1 MTLSDAM
8 TAPKLSVE
16 NIHKTFFK
24 PVKNDVIGVPA
35 LNGVSLSVT
44 QGDFVSVIGPSGCGK
59 STLLRIVDGL
69 IQPDQGRVLVDGRV
83 VDGPGPDRAVVFQYF
98 GLYPWRSVLRNVEFG
113 LELKGMPRQQRR
125 EIALATIAQVGL
137 RGFENHFPHELSGG
151 MRQRVGFA
159 RALSLDPE
167 IILMDEPFSSVDE
180 QTRELLQE
188 QLLELWRE
196 TRKTVLFVTHSIDEA
211 VYVAN
216 RVVVM
221 AARPGRIVEDI
232 NYRSAPPAHQQRPGT
247 AALWRDQVPCLG
259 NSQTVY
265 RRGDG
270 AGCTPMTAPD
280 DAALLA
286 VRARVRRSKID
297 RFVIVAMTLAGF
309 LSLWEISG
317 HLTNPMFFAPV
328 SEVLIAF
335 WQQIID
341 PSHTLLS
348 GLVETLAVLVP
359 GFLIACIL
367 GLVLGVL
374 MGRSNLALQVLDP
387 YVTIFYNTP
396 RVALIPVLL
405 LWLGVGDT
413 LKIVI
418 VVLAAVFPV
427 SVNVTAGIRDISA
440 QFTEPARSMNA
451 TEGQLLWKVILPA
464 TLPYVMAG
472 LKLGLGRALTTVI
485 VAEFFVSLSGL
496 GGILHAASSTYQM
509 AKMFAPAIILAAMG
523 ITIDGLL
530 TYLERRVLQR
540 YRA

>member
-1 MTLSDAM
+1 
-8 TAPKLSVE
+8 
-16 NIHKTFFK
+16 
-24 PVKNDVIGVPA
+24 
-35 LNGVSLSVT
+35 
-44 QGDFVSVIGPSGCGK
+44 
-59 STLLRIVDGL
+59 
-69 IQPDQGRVLVDGRV
+69 
-83 VDGPGPDRAVVFQYF
+83 
-98 GLYPWRSVLRNVEFG
+98 
-113 LELKGMPRQQRR
+113 
-125 EIALATIAQVGL
+125 
-137 RGFENHFPHELSGG
+137 
-151 MRQRVGFA
+151 
-159 RALSLDPE
+159 
-167 IILMDEPFSSVDE
+167 
-180 QTRELLQE
+180 
-188 QLLELWRE
+188 
-196 TRKTVLFVTHSIDEA
+196 
-211 VYVAN
+211 
-216 RVVVM
+216 
-221 AARPGRIVEDI
+221 
-232 NYRSAPPAHQQRPGT
+232 
-247 AALWRDQVPCLG
+247 
-259 NSQTVY
+259 
-265 RRGDG
+265 
-270 AGCTPMTAPD
+270 MTAPD

-286 VRARVRRSKID
+286 VRALVRRSKID

-309 LSLWEISG
+309 LSLWEICG

-359 GFLIACIL
+359 GFLIASIL

-374 MGRSNLALQVLDP
+374 MGRSNLALQILDP

-496 GGILHAASSTYQM
+496 GGILHATSSTYQM

>member
-1 MTLSDAM
+1 MAGTSPAMTPSDAM

-232 NYRSAPPAHQQRPGT
+232 NIDLPRP
-247 AALWRDQVPCLG
+247 RI
-259 NSQTVY
+259 SS
-265 RRGDG
+265 
-270 AGCTPMTAPD
+270 
-280 DAALLA
+280 
-286 VRARVRRSKID
+286 VRALPRFGEIRSH
-297 RFVIVAMTLAGF
+297 A
-309 LSLWEISG
+309 WEI
-317 HLTNPMFFAPV
+317 LKR
-328 SEVLIAF
+328 
-335 WQQIID
+335 
-341 PSHTLLS
+341 
-348 GLVETLAVLVP
+348 
-359 GFLIACIL
+359 CI
-367 GLVLGVL
+367 G
-374 MGRSNLALQVLDP
+374 
-387 YVTIFYNTP
+387 
-396 RVALIPVLL
+396 
-405 LWLGVGDT
+405 
-413 LKIVI
+413 
-418 VVLAAVFPV
+418 
-427 SVNVTAGIRDISA
+427 
-440 QFTEPARSMNA
+440 EA
-451 TEGQLLWKVILPA
+451 TELGALP
-464 TLPYVMAG
+464 
-472 LKLGLGRALTTVI
+472 
-485 VAEFFVSLSGL
+485 
-496 GGILHAASSTYQM
+496 
-509 AKMFAPAIILAAMG
+509 
-523 ITIDGLL
+523 
-530 TYLERRVLQR
+530 
-540 YRA
+540 